1 MTLKNNLPNLF
12 FLGYDKVMGKILIIE
27 DDSLIA
33 KVFSTRLESDGH
45 EVFTAEDGNVGLLL
59 AKKEIPDVLLLDLM
73 MPKVSGL
80 EVLEQLK
87 KDPRTQKIPVLVYSN
102 LGREKEIS
110 QAKALG
116 ASEFITKADSTPQ
129 QVVEKIE
136 SYLK

>member
-1 MTLKNNLPNLF
+1 MA
-12 FLGYDKVMGKILIIE
+12 KILIIE

-33 KVFSTRLESDGH
+33 KVFSTRLERDGH
-45 EVFTAEDGNVGLLL
+45 GVFTAEDGNSGLLL
-59 AKKEIPDVLLLDLM
+59 AKKEIPDVILLDLM

-80 EVLEQLK
+80 EVLGQLK

-102 LGREKEIS
+102 LGREEEIS
-110 QAKALG
+110 KAKTLG
-116 ASEFITKADSTPQ
+116 AAEFITKADSTPQ